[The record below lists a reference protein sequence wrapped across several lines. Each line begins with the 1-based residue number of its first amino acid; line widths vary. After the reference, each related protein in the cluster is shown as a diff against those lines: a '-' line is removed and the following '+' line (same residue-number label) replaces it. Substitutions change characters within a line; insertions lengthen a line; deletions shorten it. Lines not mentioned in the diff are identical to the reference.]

1 MRTVRLLGLD
11 FADMDVAAAAAYLAA
26 RDPAAPFASVITP
39 NADHLVRLHH
49 QPELRPIYDAAALRL
64 LDSRVV
70 AGIAR
75 LLGLAVPRVC
85 PGSDLSALLVHHL
98 APGERVTVI
107 GLRAAHLPALRERL
121 QYADIAH
128 HDPPMGFA
136 RDPAALGNA
145 IAFAIAHPAR
155 FTFLA
160 VGSPGQEA
168 LAHAIAGSRRAHGI
182 GLCIGAALDFLVGA
196 QRRAPRVMQ
205 RAGLEW
211 LHRLA
216 QDPQRLAARYL
227 RDDPLVLALLARE
240 RFSSPPACPGSR

>member
-11 FADMDVAAAAAYLAA
+11 FADMDVSTAATYLAA

-39 NADHLVRLHH
+39 NADHLVRLHR
-49 QPELRPIYDAAALRL
+49 QPELRPIYDTAALRL

-70 AGIAR
+70 SGIASV
-75 LLGLAVPRVC
+75 LGLAVPHVC
-85 PGSDLSALLVHHL
+85 PGSDLAALLVHHL

-107 GLRAAHLPALRERL
+107 GLRAAYLPALREHL
-121 QYADIAH
+121 PHADIAH
-128 HDPPMGFA
+128 HDPPMGLA
-136 RDPAALGNA
+136 RDPAALGDA
-145 IAFAIAHPAR
+145 VAFAIAHPAR

-160 VGSPGQEA
+160 VGSPEQEI
-168 LAHAIAGSRRAHGI
+168 LAHAIASSGRAYGI

-196 QRRAPRVMQ
+196 QRRAPRAMQ

-216 QDPQRLAARYL
+216 RDPQRLAARYL

-240 RFSSPPACPGSR
+240 RFSSRPAYPGSR